1 MTRTTHV
8 IVGGGL
14 AAARAAKA
22 MRDKSFDG
30 RIVIVA
36 AEPHPPYDRP
46 PLSKA
51 VLLGAAPLESTRLLT
66 PEFFRE
72 KDIELRLGATAE
84 AIDRTAR
91 RVRLSDG
98 EAVAYDKLLI
108 ATGARARRLTIPGSD
123 LGGIFYLRGLDDCAA
138 LGAALRPD
146 AAVAIVGGGYI
157 GLEVAAS
164 ARKRGCRV
172 SVLEAQGAV
181 LSRITAPEVAA
192 WFEELHRASGVD
204 VHTGVAV
211 AGFGGKGGRVDHVLL
226 SDGRR
231 IAADVVVIGV
241 GAVPNAELAAEAG
254 LAVENGITVDG
265 QARTADSHI
274 FAAGDATNHPNP
286 LLGRRIRL
294 ESWQNAQNQAIVAA
308 TAMCGGEARYAEI
321 PWFWSDQHDVNLQIV
336 GLPDTWDRI
345 VTRRYDKARSL
356 TFVYVRDGRV
366 VGGNA
371 LNAPRDI
378 PVLRQLIQARH
389 PVDAATLADAARP
402 LRELLPRRSAG

>member
-1 MTRTTHV
+1 MTSTTHV

-22 MRDKSFDG
+22 MRDKAFDG

-36 AEPHPPYDRP
+36 AEPHAPYDRP

-51 VLLGAAPLESTRLLT
+51 VLLGNAPLESTRLLA

-72 KDIELRLGATAE
+72 KEIELRLGTVAQS
-84 AIDRTAR
+84 IDRAAR
-91 RVRLSDG
+91 LIRLRGGD
-98 EAVAYDKLLI
+98 AVPYDKLLI
-108 ATGARARRLTIPGSD
+108 ATGARARRLGLPGSD
-123 LGGIFYLRGLDDCAA
+123 LTGVFYLRGLDDCAA
-138 LGAALRPD
+138 LGAALRAD

-181 LSRITAPEVAA
+181 LSRIAASDVAA
-192 WFEELHRASGVD
+192 WFEDLHRANGVD
-204 VHTGVAV
+204 VHTGIAV
-211 AGFGGKGGRVDHVLL
+211 AGFGGTGGRIDHVLL

-241 GAVPNAELAAEAG
+241 GAVPNVELASEAG
-254 LAVENGITVDG
+254 LSVENGITVDDQG
-265 QARTADSHI
+265 RTADPDI
-274 FAAGDATNHPNP
+274 FAAGDAANHPNA

-308 TAMCGGEARYAEI
+308 TAMCGGDARYAEI
-321 PWFWSDQHDVNLQIV
+321 PWFWSDQHGVNLQII
-336 GLPDTWDRI
+336 GLPDMWDRI
-345 VTRRYDKARSL
+345 VERRYEKERSL
-356 TFVYVRDGRV
+356 AFVYVKDGRV

-389 PVDAATLADAARP
+389 QVDPAALADAARP
-402 LRELLPRRSAG
+402 LRELLPRR

>member
-1 MTRTTHV
+1 VTRTTHV

-46 PLSKA
+46 PLSKS
-51 VLLGAAPLESTRLLT
+51 VLLGAAPLESTRLLA

-72 KDIELRLGATAE
+72 KEIELRLGAAAE
-84 AIDRTAR
+84 SIDRRAR
-91 RVRLSDG
+91 CVRLQGGDV
-98 EAVAYDKLLI
+98 VAYDKLLI
-108 ATGARARRLTIPGSD
+108 ATGARARRLAMPGSD
-123 LGGIFYLRGLDDCAA
+123 LDGVFYLRGLDDCAA
-138 LGAALRPD
+138 LGAALRAD

-172 SVLEAQGAV
+172 CVLEAQGAV
-181 LSRITAPEVAA
+181 LSRIAAPDVAA
-192 WFEELHRASGVD
+192 WFEELHRANGVA

-211 AGFGGKGGRVDHVLL
+211 AGLGGKGGRVDHVFL
-226 SDGRR
+226 SDGSR

-241 GAVPNAELAAEAG
+241 GAVPNVELAAAAG
-254 LAVENGITVDG
+254 LPVENGIAVDD
-265 QARTADSHI
+265 QARTADPDI
-274 FAAGDATNHPNP
+274 FAAGDTTNHPNAP
-286 LLGRRIRL
+286 LGRRIRL

-308 TAMCGGEARYAEI
+308 AAMCGGDARYAEV
-321 PWFWSDQHDVNLQIV
+321 PWFWSDQYDVNLQII
-336 GLPDTWDRI
+336 GLPDAWDRI
-345 VTRRYDKARSL
+345 VVRRYEKERSL
-356 TFVYVRDGRV
+356 TFAYVKDGRV
-366 VGGNA
+366 IGGNA

-378 PVLRQLIQARH
+378 PVLRQLIQTRH
-389 PVDAATLADAARP
+389 PVDPAALADAARP
-402 LRELLPRRSAG
+402 LRELLPRRTAS

>member
-1 MTRTTHV
+1 VTRTTHV

-22 MRDKSFDG
+22 MRDKGFDG

-36 AEPHPPYDRP
+36 GERHPPYDRP

-51 VLLGAAPLESTRLLT
+51 VLLGTAPLESTRLLT

-84 AIDRTAR
+84 SIDRATR
-91 RVRLSDG
+91 RIRLRGDD
-98 EAVAYDKLLI
+98 AVEYDKLLI
-108 ATGARARRLTIPGSD
+108 ATGARARRLTMPGSD
-123 LGGIFYLRGLDDCAA
+123 LGGVFYLRDLDDCAA

-146 AAVAIVGGGYI
+146 AAVVVVGGGYI

-172 SVLEAQGAV
+172 SVLEARDAV
-181 LSRITAPEVAA
+181 LSRIAAPDVAV
-192 WFEELHRASGVD
+192 WFEDLHRANGVD
-204 VHTGVAV
+204 IHAGVTV
-211 AGFGGKGGRVDHVLL
+211 AAFGGKGGRVDHVLL

-241 GAVPNAELAAEAG
+241 GAMPNVELAAEAG
-254 LAVENGITVDG
+254 LPVDNGITVDE
-265 QARTADSHI
+265 QARTADPHI
-274 FAAGDATNHPNP
+274 FAAGDATNHPNAP
-286 LLGRRIRL
+286 LGRRIRL

-308 TAMCGGEARYAEI
+308 TAICGGDARYAEI
-321 PWFWSDQHDVNLQIV
+321 PWFWSDQYDINLQIV

-345 VTRRYDKARSL
+345 IVRRYEKERSL
-356 TFVYVRDGRV
+356 TFVYLKDGRV

-378 PVLRQLIQARH
+378 PVLRQLVQTGH
-389 PVDAATLADAARP
+389 PVDPTALADAARP
-402 LRELLPRRSAG
+402 LRELLPRRRTT